1 VGTLKEI
8 PMPVVN
14 NTSVPQRQSFGGSQ
28 WLNVGKA
35 FQDIDKLRK
44 DPSSP
49 LSAIKTIGNADG
61 SVMVTLKHGTCY
73 SEADVTAAIHAVLA
87 KDNGPPMF
95 VAVEH
100 PPSKADQ
107 KKGAAVDSAWFDVQD
122 QARKA
127 SVPTAA
133 SDIVGINMEVGGK
146 VAVTVKAGSSWS
158 DGAISSVAKA
168 ALAAH
173 GFKNAVLD
181 IVEEH

>member
-1 VGTLKEI
+1 
-8 PMPVVN
+8 
-14 NTSVPQRQSFGGSQ
+14 
-28 WLNVGKA
+28 
-35 FQDIDKLRK
+35 
-44 DPSSP
+44 
-49 LSAIKTIGNADG
+49 SAIA
-61 SVMVTLKHGTCY
+61 
-73 SEADVTAAIHAVLA
+73 EQLA
-87 KDNGPPMF
+87 KDNAPNMF

-100 PPSKADQ
+100 PPSRADQ
-107 KKGAAVDSAWFDVQD
+107 KKGEAVDSAWFAVQD

-133 SDIVGINMEVGGK
+133 SAIVGINMEVGGK

-158 DGAISSVAKA
+158 DASISQVAQA